1 MNRMMLAGVL
11 FVASLTFAGC
21 AKIDAANHK
30 YAMRGQILDVNQN
43 TAYLCIGSR
52 DGARAGQEFSV
63 YKFERILSNPKMQI
77 PNFKREETG
86 TVKITEIV
94 DEHYAKAS
102 ILNGDVKVNY
112 VVELK

>member
-1 MNRMMLAGVL
+1 
-11 FVASLTFAGC
+11 
-21 AKIDAANHK
+21 
-30 YAMRGQILDVNQN
+30 MRGQILDVNQN

-63 YKFERILSNPKMQI
+63 YKFERIFSNPKMQV
-77 PNFKREETG
+77 PSFKREETG

>member
-1 MNRMMLAGVL
+1 MKRTMLAGAL
-11 FVASLTFAGC
+11 FVTALTFTGC
-21 AKIDAANHK
+21 AKMEAANHQ

-63 YKFERILSNPKMQI
+63 YKFERIFSNPKMQV
-77 PNFKREETG
+77 PSFKREETG